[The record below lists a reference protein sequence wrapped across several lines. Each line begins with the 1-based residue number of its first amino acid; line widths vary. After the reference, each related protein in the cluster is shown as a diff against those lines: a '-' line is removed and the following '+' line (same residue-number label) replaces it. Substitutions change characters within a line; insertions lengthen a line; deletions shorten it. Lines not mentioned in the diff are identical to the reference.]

1 LFHAAAGYQL
11 LLVYWYDEVQHVLVS
26 AAARLHGHVPG
37 ILAALAAVVTPRDDD
52 AVDPERLAE
61 VRDVAPRYAA
71 ERIPGEIDALR
82 ALRAALPA
90 DAVLLGDSLIG
101 MWLERLHPVG
111 GPRLMRFPM
120 GTGTLGFGIPAA
132 VGVKLAAP
140 EREVVTIGG
149 DGATLYNAQE
159 LATLRRHGLKV
170 TVIVANDD
178 CFSAIKHNMG
188 ALFGRAIAYELV
200 NPDFERFADAFGL
213 AAVALADPR
222 ELGDAVAD
230 AIAGDVATLIEVP
243 LGLLPGTDLYVGELA
258 DAAAGA

>member
-1 LFHAAAGYQL
+1 
-11 LLVYWYDEVQHVLVS
+11 
-26 AAARLHGHVPG
+26 
-37 ILAALAAVVTPRDDD
+37 
-52 AVDPERLAE
+52 
-61 VRDVAPRYAA
+61 
-71 ERIPGEIDALR
+71 
-82 ALRAALPA
+82 
-90 DAVLLGDSLIG
+90 
-101 MWLERLHPVG
+101 
-111 GPRLMRFPM
+111 MRFPM

-178 CFSAIKHNMG
+178 CFNAIKQNMST
-188 ALFGRAIAYELV
+188 LFGRAIAYELV
-200 NPDFERFADAFGL
+200 NPDFERLGEAFGL

-243 LGLLPGTDLYVGELA
+243 IGLLPGTDLYVGELA